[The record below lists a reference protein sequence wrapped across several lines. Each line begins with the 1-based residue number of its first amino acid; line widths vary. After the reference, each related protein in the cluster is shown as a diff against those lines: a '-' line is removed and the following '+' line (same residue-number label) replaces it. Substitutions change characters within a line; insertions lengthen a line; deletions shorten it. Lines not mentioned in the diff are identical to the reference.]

1 MVMCVR
7 RGNSARLPYL
17 QRLAW
22 LALAGGLCGA
32 AWVPSRA
39 SAQLGEDLKRWADS
53 TVGRANTKWSGPR
66 VPFPPP
72 VDRPESAQRLDS
84 VPWSLSVHAGD
95 TVPPARVVDV
105 LAAAEETY
113 ARLFSAGFVTSF
125 GDAGQAHSGGRD
137 LYVVDGNVG
146 GPLQGSLPAALARPG
161 PRFDVSASAALDASG
176 NFSALDGGRAFAL
189 LDARVPRN
197 RLLVCTATALVEAQ
211 LLELDPA
218 ESAAMRRS
226 SATYFARVLTG
237 EPACDDAET
246 ALSAYPFDA
255 DAPASGADWLF
266 ALSARQDQNR
276 GTFLF
281 DMWQFTRQF
290 TWEGHDLRASPDL
303 LESIEK
309 ALSLSRDDFAL
320 VAAELAEAVARSR
333 AAPRTVHWSELPA
346 FTPKSAPALG
356 VLGSQQLLVL
366 LDGPR
371 PSARLRV
378 FSRGE
383 APGRYTLSA
392 QRLDARGNTL
402 SRMELAP
409 THDPTAQLHVELDAQ
424 THSVLVSVTRVED
437 DGGAPDPDT
446 TSPLDVLRATITVD
460 AQQ

>member
-22 LALAGGLCGA
+22 LALAA
-32 AWVPSRA
+32 ALWSGPLVPTRA

-53 TVGRANTKWSGPR
+53 TVGRANTKWLGPR

-72 VDRPESAQRLDS
+72 VERPQSAQQLDS
-84 VPWSLSVHAGD
+84 VPWPISVHAGH

-105 LAAAEETY
+105 LAAAEATY
-113 ARLFSAGFVTSF
+113 ARLFAAGFVTSF
-125 GDAGQAHSGGRD
+125 GDAGQGHSGGRD
-137 LYVVDGNVG
+137 LYVLDGNVG
-146 GPLQGSLPAALARPG
+146 EPLPGSLP
-161 PRFDVSASAALDASG
+161 VSTGAALDASG
-176 NFSALDGGRAFAL
+176 NFSALDGGRSFAL

-197 RLLVCTATALVEAQ
+197 RLSVCTATALIEAQ

-237 EPACDDAET
+237 EPACDDAAT
-246 ALSAYPFDA
+246 AQSAYPFAA
-255 DAPASGADWLF
+255 DAPASGADWWL

-281 DMWQFTRQF
+281 EMWQLARQF

-371 PSARLRV
+371 PAARLRV

-446 TSPLDVLRATITVD
+446 ASPLDVLRATITVD